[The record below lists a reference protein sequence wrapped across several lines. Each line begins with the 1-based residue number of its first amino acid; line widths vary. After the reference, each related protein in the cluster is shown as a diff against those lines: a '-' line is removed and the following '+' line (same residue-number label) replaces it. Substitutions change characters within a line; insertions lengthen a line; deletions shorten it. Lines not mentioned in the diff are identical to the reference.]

1 MKKVNI
7 SNGEWKL
14 MRQLWDN
21 GEMTVT
27 QLVHALEDDTGW
39 NKNTIFTMLKRL
51 EEKGFVKLAAE
62 KRPQRYAAAIDR
74 LEATVLA
81 TDSFVD
87 RVFDGDMRLFV
98 SAISGG
104 SGLTQKE
111 IDELR
116 AILDEAEKAA
126 KED

>member
-1 MKKVNI
+1 MKENI

-14 MRQLWDN
+14 MKPLWEN

-27 QLVHALEDDTGW
+27 QLVQALKDDTGW

-51 EEKGFVKLAAE
+51 EEKGFVKLADE
-62 KRPQRYAAAIDR
+62 KRPQRYVPAVSR
-74 LEATVLA
+74 EEATVLA

-87 RVFDGDMRLFV
+87 RVFDGDMRLLV
-98 SAISGG
+98 SAISG
-104 SGLTQKE
+104 SSSLTQKE

-116 AILDEAEKAA
+116 AILDEAEKAV
-126 KED
+126 KEN